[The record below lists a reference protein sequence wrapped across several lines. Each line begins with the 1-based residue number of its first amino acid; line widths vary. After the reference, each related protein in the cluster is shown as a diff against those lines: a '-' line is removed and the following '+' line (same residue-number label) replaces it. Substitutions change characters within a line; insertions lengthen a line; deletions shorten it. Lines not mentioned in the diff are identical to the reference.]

1 MIKIDA
7 VEVTGFEQAIRGM
20 RNPMNSRDRSDTI
33 RYDVNDQNEFGLF
46 VGKKDEDLMNTLA
59 KAGSVH
65 AKYRRMIVVYAD
77 ITAPLY
83 WWKEFDTYKIGT
95 VSNSCSTMHKI
106 HAKKFIIE
114 DFSHE
119 HLKFIDYSREFHDD
133 IPMYENSIGCL
144 EYVIATLNYYRMR
157 FVETG
162 DKKYW
167 WNMIQ
172 LLPSSYNQMRT
183 IMMNY
188 EVLANI
194 FTHRHNHK
202 LDEWVSFCEW
212 INTLPYSEVITLK
225 EKE

>member
-20 RNPMNSRDRSDTI
+20 RNPMNSRDRSDTV

-46 VGKKDEDLMNTLA
+46 IGKKDEGLMTTLA

-83 WWKEFDTYKIGT
+83 WWKEFDTYKVGT

-106 HAKKFIIE
+106 HAKKFVIE

-119 HLKFIDYSREFHDD
+119 HLTFVDFAREFHDD
-133 IPMYENSIGCL
+133 IHMYENSIGCV
-144 EYVIATLNYYRMR
+144 EYVIETLNYYRTR
-157 FVETG
+157 FIETG

-194 FTHRHNHK
+194 FKNRHNHK
-202 LDEWVSFCEW
+202 LDEWLSFCDW
-212 INTLPYSEVITLK
+212 IDTLPYSEIITLK